1 MINNVKCWICGS
13 SKIVKINIVCK
24 KNTKHLQCNQC
35 YFVFKN
41 TTIAKSKNVKYYSK
55 LSIKKLVERYFA
67 NEYFDTARFL
77 NYINLVIK
85 KNSNLN
91 RKINHLDIG
100 GGYGFFSNVI
110 EKKFP
115 KINSYNLEPDKA
127 AIKVVQKLNKN
138 PKIFNLSFENIDLIK
153 KVKFDLVTYW
163 GGIYRTIEPDKV
175 FKNLK
180 KICKKNCEFFFSLP
194 FSFEDMRVQHLDLQ
208 NSFDDYLLKEDANK
222 SLFGRKHMK
231 IFLSRNNFSYKE
243 IIIQNKPFKKEVPIF
258 YFYSKKKKLD
268 EIKIKKEEFKN
279 YFKKNIAIY
288 NRYFENQIKKII
300 MNEKK
305 INNLFVFGD
314 NFLSEFALN
323 YLKKT
328 KQNNLINLKNDLNE
342 IYKDSKK
349 LKLLLNLSN
358 MESNIFIILNNKNNK
373 TTKYSL
379 INRLHLNEKNKVFY
393 LNGNFKLNEDIFHFD
408 YQKYLKRKFNIVKI

>member
-13 SKIVKINIVCK
+13 NKIVKINIVCN

-55 LSIKKLVERYFA
+55 LSIKKLIERYFA
-67 NEYFDTARFL
+67 NEYCDTARFL
-77 NYINLVIK
+77 NYINLVVK

-91 RKINHLDIG
+91 KKINHLDIG

-110 EKKFP
+110 KKKFP

-127 AIKVVQKLNKN
+127 AIKVVKKLNKN
-138 PKIFNLSFENIDLIK
+138 SKIFNLSFENIDLIK
-153 KVKFDLVTYW
+153 KIKFDLVTYW

-175 FKNLK
+175 FRSLK
-180 KICKKNCEFFFSLP
+180 KICNKNSKFFFSLP

-243 IIIQNKPFKKEVPIF
+243 IIIQNKPFKKKVPIF

-268 EIKIKKEEFKN
+268 KIKIKKEEFKN
-279 YFKKNIAIY
+279 YFKKNIGIY
-288 NRYFENQIKKII
+288 NRYFENQIKSIVR
-300 MNEKK
+300 NEKK
-305 INNLFVFGD
+305 INKLFVCGD
-314 NFLSEFALN
+314 NYLSEFALK
-323 YLKKT
+323 YLKKIN
-328 KQNNLINLKNDLNE
+328 QNNLSSLKNNLDE
-342 IYKDSKK
+342 IYEDNKK

-358 MESNIFIILNNKNNK
+358 MESNIFIILNNKSNK
-373 TTKYSL
+373 TTRYSL
-379 INRLHLNEKNKVFY
+379 INRLHLNVKNKVFH
-393 LNGNFKLNEDIFHFD
+393 LNDNFTLNEDIFHFD
-408 YQKYLKRKFNIVKI
+408 HQKYLKRKFNIVKI